1 MMQGITNSQGQSI
14 EQTASAQKSSNI
26 GRDEFLKLLTLQLK
40 HQNPLKPYDNQE
52 FASQLAQ
59 FSQLEQLTDIRALL
73 EEQLGI
79 NQLLAHNISN
89 SALPGLLGKTASVGT
104 KTFKYDGENNVP
116 IGYIL
121 PGQAISANVEIR
133 DGAGNLVRKITLK
146 ELDLTGGTHKIQ
158 WDGKDDNGKSL
169 PAGNYSIQVVAS
181 SKNGSSFT
189 ADTFTYGKIQAVRF
203 KPEGTVLVINDI
215 EVSIY
220 DVMDVQLDN

>member
-1 MMQGITNSQGQSI
+1 MMQGITNSQAHLY
-14 EQTASAQKSSNI
+14 EQTASTQKSSNI

-52 FASQLAQ
+52 FASQLAL

-73 EEQLGI
+73 EEQLGV
-79 NQLLAHNISN
+79 NQLLANNISN

-104 KTFKYDGENNVP
+104 RIFKFDGENNVP
-116 IGYIL
+116 IGYNL
-121 PGQAISANVEIR
+121 PGQAISATVEIR
-133 DGAGNLVRKITLK
+133 DSSGNLVRTITLK
-146 ELDLTGGTHKIQ
+146 ELDLTSGSHKIK
-158 WDGKDDNGKSL
+158 WDGKDDNGNVL
-169 PAGNYSIQVVAS
+169 PAGNYNVKVVAS

-215 EVSIY
+215 EVAIY
-220 DVMDVQLDN
+220 DVIDVQMEN